1 MDLFTDLTLVTE
13 ENIHEFNVP
22 EVWALFG
29 MRKDLNDKTYYCLQV
44 GQKMYSIK
52 DDIESSYM
60 ERRLKKSSKILNLFL
75 FQVRQRIKRGKL

>member
-29 MRKDLNDKTYYCLQV
+29 MRKDLNDKTY
-44 GQKMYSIK
+44 
-52 DDIESSYM
+52 
-60 ERRLKKSSKILNLFL
+60 
-75 FQVRQRIKRGKL
+75 